1 MLMPS
6 NFSPAAKRNGHGRAP
21 HARVSME
28 PFDSTEWT
36 EDVIVGKKKK
46 KENITT
52 KLNAIL
58 IVKLKKLT
66 ILLISGNWDCLINFD
81 GDLAVV
87 LELFQSIHFHNLE
100 GWTPSATWKGKISIF

>member
-46 KENITT
+46 EREYNYQ
-52 KLNAIL
+52 
-58 IVKLKKLT
+58 VKCDFNCEIKK
-66 ILLISGNWDCLINFD
+66 N
-81 GDLAVV
+81 
-87 LELFQSIHFHNLE
+87 
-100 GWTPSATWKGKISIF
+100 